1 MAQNRFFSDAIKRE
15 AIKARA
21 NAHHHNCLPGKDI
34 VLKSTYTFLTSSCEL
49 YRAILRAFLR
59 VGISDVENFLS
70 SLSASS
76 LTCIARPVNLISL
89 QPLGSKRFK
98 SFSDNELDCFCGK
111 IE

>member
-1 MAQNRFFSDAIKRE
+1 MAQNCFFSDAIECE

-34 VLKSTYTFLTSSCEL
+34 ALKTTFLTSSCEL

-59 VGISDVENFLS
+59 GGISDVENFLS
-70 SLSASS
+70 FLSTSS

-89 QPLGSKRFK
+89 QPCGSKRFK
-98 SFSDNELDCFCGK
+98 SFSDNELDCFLR
-111 IE
+111 